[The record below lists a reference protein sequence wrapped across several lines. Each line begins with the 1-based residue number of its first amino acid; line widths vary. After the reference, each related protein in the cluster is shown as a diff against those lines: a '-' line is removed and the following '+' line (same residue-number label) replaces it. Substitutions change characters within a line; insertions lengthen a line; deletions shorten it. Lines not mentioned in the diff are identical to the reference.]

1 LFYFIYYLK
10 LAACA
15 KFTVNGWK
23 ERKWGSD
30 RGGVLVKTDIVG
42 GSHRRIFWRGRSLRL
57 VPSLAAMRENG
68 AGRYEKR
75 IRMQ

>member
-1 LFYFIYYLK
+1 M
-10 LAACA
+10 LA
-15 KFTVNGWK
+15 
-23 ERKWGSD
+23 
-30 RGGVLVKTDIVG
+30 KTDILR

-57 VPSLAAMRENG
+57 VPSLAAMREKG